1 VALVFVFVSICFYRV
16 SFRSTMSLS
25 HRTNEPPLV
34 NDLASASPMIEQH
47 PLKEQ
52 ASTTY
57 DQPPLINLAS
67 AANNNDK
74 QMLPKHLAPVATVP
88 NTIPLWFGFTHEHM
102 EYSLSLLPLSE
113 LQQATRKC
121 VNTWVNGT
129 NMMGS
134 FREERP

>member
-25 HRTNEPPLV
+25 HRTNELPLV

-47 PLKEQ
+47 Q
-52 ASTTY
+52 GSTTY

-74 QMLPKHLAPVATVP
+74 QMLPKHLAPP
-88 NTIPLWFGFTHEHM
+88 IM
-102 EYSLSLLPLSE
+102 
-113 LQQATRKC
+113 
-121 VNTWVNGT
+121 
-129 NMMGS
+129 
-134 FREERP
+134 

>member
-1 VALVFVFVSICFYRV
+1 
-16 SFRSTMSLS
+16 MSLS
-25 HRTNEPPLV
+25 HRTNKPPLV

-47 PLKEQ
+47 LLKEQ

-74 QMLPKHLAPVATVP
+74 QMLPKHLAPIP

-102 EYSLSLLPLSE
+102 EYYLPLLPL
-113 LQQATRKC
+113 
-121 VNTWVNGT
+121 N
-129 NMMGS
+129 
-134 FREERP
+134 